1 MSEAMTSQLT
11 QQSLRASCDRC
22 RAKKVCCTLYRPGKS
37 RSDVQKCVRCV
48 RAKVECVF
56 SRRAQTRRNTHSRG
70 ASGGISRRQPCK
82 SDAGTTTEASLPS
95 SSDSTAMDL
104 SSLSSAGE
112 QCVPMLGPSDQ
123 VIHGD
128 MDHFFTD
135 DGFTN
140 LNLLDISTF
149 HPMAENG
156 DKGPAL
162 LQLFSEPYSPC
173 KNTPSTTSAQ
183 DSASSFVHLSGLV
196 AEIHEAV
203 VLLSGDSYNPSHEPS
218 EDNLNTYAISPIL
231 NLTRRFTAALSRS
244 QTPVVYHA
252 PQQPFQLASTASS
265 SSSFFPPTP
274 ITTNLLVLTCYASLA
289 KLYLTALFQMHQRLN
304 RLSDPAS
311 LHTPSRGPG
320 EVESFLD
327 KSYSF
332 YDTYST
338 MFTAVQI
345 LLDEFQLV
353 EDLIDPPTSPRF
365 GNVSDQNEMKQPG
378 ERQHDFEA
386 DFQTYPALLPHQLH
400 MTRQTL
406 NREACQMF
414 GNGGGEWNGIHQQG
428 HYLKASLRERMGL

>member
-1 MSEAMTSQLT
+1 
-11 QQSLRASCDRC
+11 
-22 RAKKVCCTLYRPGKS
+22 
-37 RSDVQKCVRCV
+37 
-48 RAKVECVF
+48 
-56 SRRAQTRRNTHSRG
+56 
-70 ASGGISRRQPCK
+70 
-82 SDAGTTTEASLPS
+82 
-95 SSDSTAMDL
+95 MDL

-112 QCVPMLGPSDQ
+112 QCVSMLGSSDQ
-123 VIHGD
+123 VLHGD

-218 EDNLNTYAISPIL
+218 EDNLDIYAMSPIL
-231 NLTRRFTAALSRS
+231 NLTRRFTAVLRRS
-244 QTPVVYHA
+244 QTSVVYHA
-252 PQQPFQLASTASS
+252 AQQPLQLASTASS

-274 ITTNLLVLTCYASLA
+274 ISADGPNLNRPPTTMQDCLDQSPITPDIPDIATNLLVLTCYASLA
-289 KLYLTALFQMHQRLN
+289 KLYLTALFQMRQRLN

-353 EDLIDPPTSPRF
+353 EDLIDPPTSPRLV
-365 GNVSDQNEMKQPG
+365 NVSDQSEMKQPG